1 MEYKRD
7 IKKVLREK
15 NRLERI
21 VENLGTSP
29 WRIGRTYSNNREEA
43 ATHIKEAIKQ
53 LHQAEL
59 ELRKYDW

>member
-29 WRIGRTYSNNREEA
+29 WRIGRTYSPSRDEA
-43 ATHIKEAIKQ
+43 AAHIKEAIKH